1 MTVRPGRGDDAAA
14 GLTGDEGMVT
24 AELAVALPT
33 VVVVL
38 LAAVSALVAVS
49 TQLRCTDA
57 AATAAR
63 LVARGESVSVARAAV
78 RDVAGARTTAEV
90 TTGPASVTVRVRAA
104 TGVPVLGS
112 LLRLS
117 PVTAS
122 FTAPLE
128 PGTAR

>member
-1 MTVRPGRGDDAAA
+1 MTARPGRGDDAAA
-14 GLTGDEGMVT
+14 GPTGDEGMVT

-33 VVVVL
+33 VVIVL

-63 LVARGESVSVARAAV
+63 LVARGESVSVARAAA
-78 RDVAGARTTAEV
+78 RDVVGTDTRVQV
-90 TTGPASVTVRVRAA
+90 TTDHGSVTVLVRAA
-104 TGVPVLGS
+104 AGVPLLGS
-112 LLRLS
+112 LLRLPS
-117 PVTAS
+117 VTAS

-128 PGTAR
+128 PGVA